1 MANIKIR
8 DAIKKAR
15 LFHYEIA
22 DELGMSESAFSHF
35 FKKRTNRSFIDFLND
50 IRIGN
55 AAKMLYETS
64 NTISEI
70 CYASGFNNVSNFNRL
85 FKKKKGQTPTEY
97 RENVQKFMTKF

>member
-1 MANIKIR
+1 MIAYIQEH
-8 DAIKKAR
+8 
-15 LFHYEIA
+15 FQEEISL
-22 DELGMSESAFSHF
+22 ELVASSVGMSESAFSHF